1 MFKSLKRLK
10 DLHYFSYPIE
20 IIRFCQFS
28 SDLVLAVITSTNYL
42 ENETVTQLIRGAITA
57 IRNNDK
63 ISKISNRSYTAW
75 KVFRVNLV
83 CIFPHSDRIRRD
95 TPYLSVFSPNVDQ
108 NNSEYGHFL
117 QSVMLNENLIYD
129 KPTKIIV
136 FTSLQKLLVTTVE
149 KKSVL

>member
-63 ISKISNRSYTAW
+63 ISKISNRSYTA
-75 KVFRVNLV
+75 
-83 CIFPHSDRIRRD
+83 
-95 TPYLSVFSPNVDQ
+95 
-108 NNSEYGHFL
+108 
-117 QSVMLNENLIYD
+117 
-129 KPTKIIV
+129 
-136 FTSLQKLLVTTVE
+136 
-149 KKSVL
+149 